1 MRWGISFLLCA
12 GLRVARDNALME
24 PFISQDSRRTSRP
37 GLPCIHSPW
46 SFTFFS
52 HLLGSSIS
60 SQFPH
65 LRPISSPQGQT
76 RATCLPVST
85 CLLHDRHVGSTVL
98 YKTGKR
104 IMTGIRIRFL
114 GTAYLGVRIDISV
127 NSTPIATKL
136 CVVHLESPEMLL

>member
-24 PFISQDSRRTSRP
+24 PFISRSRFEKNVSTRSTMYS
-37 GLPCIHSPW
+37 SPP

-52 HLLGSSIS
+52 HLLRSSIS

-65 LRPISSPQGQT
+65 LQPISSPRGQT

-85 CLLHDRHVGSTVL
+85 CLLHDRHVGSTVSSNL
-98 YKTGKR
+98 AR
-104 IMTGIRIRFL
+104 QDWRFPFPVL
-114 GTAYLGVRIDISV
+114 QWT
-127 NSTPIATKL
+127 
-136 CVVHLESPEMLL
+136 